1 MADDNTLARR
11 TWDTAKAEQDYAL
24 RLAAER
30 EEAKTK
36 KLGKGKLPP
45 ATGSQNSVQA
55 RTEAVIKT
63 EELRG
68 KRELVA
74 PITGYGNQGRSAGF
88 YCEVCD
94 LTYKDSF
101 SYLDH
106 INSSQR
112 TCPCRESVLMG
123 RLSQVGDFGEGGEG
137 DGRAG

>member
-1 MADDNTLARR
+1 MRLSKDQQSPSTMDEENSAVAARR
-11 TWDTAKAEQDYAL
+11 TWDPQE
-24 RLAAER
+24 AER
-30 EEAKTK
+30 KYAERIEREKEEAKEAK
-36 KLGKGKLPP
+36 KKKAAGGKLAPP
-45 ATGSQNSVQA
+45 SSGSANSVQA

-74 PITGYGNQGRSAGF
+74 PTMAIGNKGRSAGF

-106 INSSQR
+106 INSSSR
-112 TCPCRESVLMG
+112 ICPL
-123 RLSQVGDFGEGGEG
+123 QVFANG
-137 DGRAG
+137 